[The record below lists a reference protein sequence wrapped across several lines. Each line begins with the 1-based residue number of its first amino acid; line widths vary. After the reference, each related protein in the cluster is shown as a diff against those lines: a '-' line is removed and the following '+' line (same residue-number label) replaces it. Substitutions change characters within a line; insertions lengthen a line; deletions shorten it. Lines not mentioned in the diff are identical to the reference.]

1 MLLIPILIWI
11 ANLGS
16 LVGLSLSFSF
26 SFSLSIRLAFI
37 ERSGKVKS
45 ERSRG
50 SY

>member
-16 LVGLSLSFSF
+16 LVGLSLSF